1 MEIVIG
7 YLRKCKDRK
16 AGIKGIWLLKFVNY
30 GRGLIVTSGN
40 TLVSFPESF
49 VYRFNFV
56 ENPSVNENQQQNEGG
71 KYFDQNISLT
81 FVGAEIKQL
90 ELLQKID
97 VRMLVLDNNGL
108 YRVYGLWNGLQ
119 GGNLTYTTGNGK
131 SDLNGFKID
140 FNGLEENES
149 AFVTDPFNIGF
160 VEGEINEG
168 FDYELEFLMYG

>member
-1 MEIVIG
+1 MEIVSG
-7 YLRKCKDRK
+7 YLRKCKDRQ
-16 AGIKGIWLLKFVNY
+16 AGIKAVWLLKYVKY
-30 GRGLIVTSGN
+30 GRSLIITSGN
-40 TLVSFPESF
+40 KLTSFPESF
-49 VYRFNFV
+49 VYKFNFV

-71 KYFDQNISLT
+71 KYYDQTISLT
-81 FVGAEIKQL
+81 FASSEIMQL
-90 ELLQKID
+90 ELLQKVD

-140 FNGLEENES
+140 FNGLEENE
-149 AFVTDPFNIGF
+149 APFVTNPFSIGF

-168 FDYELEFLMYG
+168 FDYYKDFIMYG